1 MRHGERA
8 DNAFGDWTSH
18 CFDKNGNYF
27 QMDLNMPET
36 VPKRSGGYNAY
47 LKDSPLTKI
56 GIFQAQ
62 LTSEA
67 FKKEQINVSH
77 VYCSPSLRCIQTCHA
92 FLEGCGKND
101 LKIKI
106 EPGLYVWW
114 AFFGDSLPEW
124 LTPEELTTWG
134 YNIDLEYQPII
145 SIDALGGKKETYAEY
160 CSRSLVVSTEAMN
173 AHSQGNVL
181 FVAHGC
187 TVAVCSW
194 ELTGKKTE
202 LTQETLDVEVE
213 VPYCGFIEVS
223 QCGDKWKKGRPFL
236 RLSHTSNAVFDYSR
250 LF

>member
-1 MRHGERA
+1 
-8 DNAFGDWTSH
+8 
-18 CFDKNGNYF
+18 
-27 QMDLNMPET
+27 MPET
-36 VPKRSGGYNAY
+36 VPKRSGGYNTY

-67 FKKEQINVSH
+67 FKKAQINVSH
-77 VYCSPSLRCIQTCHA
+77 VYC
-92 FLEGCGKND
+92 CGKND
-101 LKIKI
+101 IKIKV
-106 EPGLYVWW
+106 EPGLYEWW
-114 AFFGDSLPEW
+114 AFFGDSLPES
-124 LTPEELTTWG
+124 LTPEELTTCG

-145 SIDALGGKKETYAEY
+145 SIDALGGKKETHAEY

-173 AHSQGNVL
+173 AHSHGNVL

-202 LTQETLDVEVE
+202 VTQETLDVAVG
-213 VPYCGFIEVS
+213 VPYCGFIEVC

-236 RLSHTSNAVFDYSR
+236 RLSHTSNAVFDYR
-250 LF
+250 HPTPKPKPKMVM

>member
-1 MRHGERA
+1 MRYGERA

-67 FKKEQINVSH
+67 FKKAQINVSH

-114 AFFGDSLPEW
+114 AFFGDNLPKW